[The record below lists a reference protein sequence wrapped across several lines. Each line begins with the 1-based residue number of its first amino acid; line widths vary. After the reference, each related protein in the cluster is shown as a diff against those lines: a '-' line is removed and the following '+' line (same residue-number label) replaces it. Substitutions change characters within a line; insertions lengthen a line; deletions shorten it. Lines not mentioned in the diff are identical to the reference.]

1 MDKVVINGTVMRMD
15 ADNAEVINYG
25 TIMHLSGSN
34 LNVRNNGTIM
44 HGGGQTKIIYRDR
57 VRNSYMTDPKQEEK
71 TKMME
76 SELNRTKAELEK
88 AYREIAS
95 LRQHVQELKKIQRDE
110 EKMRNTEELLQY
122 ALEVNKESARR
133 IRELESGVCD
143 RYLQSQIDPW
153 DIRPTKAQCA
163 ELLNTFNCL
172 IDIEEDSL

>member
-1 MDKVVINGTVMRMD
+1 MEKVVINGTVMRMD

-57 VRNSYMTDPKQEEK
+57 VRNCYMPDPEQEKK
-71 TKMME
+71 TRMLE
-76 SELNRTKAELEK
+76 SELKRAKTELEK
-88 AYREIAS
+88 AYKEIES
-95 LRQHVQELKKIQRDE
+95 LRQHLAEKSEIQRDE
-110 EKMRNTEELLQY
+110 EKARHTEELLQY
-122 ALEVNKESARR
+122 ALEVNREQAKR

-153 DIRPTKAQCA
+153 DIKPTKAQCA
-163 ELLNTFNCL
+163 ELLNTFNSY
-172 IDIEEDSL
+172 IEIEEDYL